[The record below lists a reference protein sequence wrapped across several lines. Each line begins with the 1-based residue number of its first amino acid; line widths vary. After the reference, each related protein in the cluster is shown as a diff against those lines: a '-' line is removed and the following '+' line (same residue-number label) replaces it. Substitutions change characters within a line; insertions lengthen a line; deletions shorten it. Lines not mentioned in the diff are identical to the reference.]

1 MAQDAVGGAGD
12 GFKLQWETLLGIVG
26 AAAALGLWINVVG
39 GAVLWTRF
47 HEADL
52 PATHIVGLVP
62 NTTLIGLGLQALAL
76 PLLVAIVAVS
86 VFYVVLRDRAATRPG
101 RPAPTGTPGFG
112 LVLVLLLVLA
122 AVAIYFTFGG
132 RASLPDD
139 TQYLVAWVI
148 ASPFLILGAATYE
161 PFARWVTKR
170 ASPRGE
176 RTAPSLIKART
187 ARLYGELVLI
197 SFAAVMIFGALI
209 GHGRAVFYVA
219 LLFPLAGLLAYLLPP
234 GKTKLTTAGGWLVT
248 GYILLA
254 VALFFGSGGSVDVD
268 PEGKDGAIF
277 VAVLV
282 TSLALL
288 FLHVVG
294 ERSSNA
300 HLVAATM
307 FAVVAAWGGVINYLK
322 ERVTEP
328 SFDLTAVVRKPASAT
343 APREPVSGFLIARTG
358 DAILVADD
366 TPLFVDGT
374 RRILVVPREVV
385 ESMSVGPA
393 CIINRHNLD
402 LATQMASELQTLE
415 RGDAAADQDKGCT
428 TRED

>member
-1 MAQDAVGGAGD
+1 MAQGAVGGAGD

-76 PLLVAIVAVS
+76 PLLVAVVAVS
-86 VFYVVLRDRAATRPG
+86 VFYVVRRDRPAPRPG
-101 RPAPTGTPGFG
+101 QPAPTGTPGFG

-139 TQYLVAWVI
+139 TQYVVAWVI

-161 PFARWVTKR
+161 PFAGWVKKR
-170 ASPRGE
+170 ARPRGE
-176 RTAPSLIKART
+176 T
-187 ARLYGELVLI
+187 YGELVLI

-234 GKTKLTTAGGWLVT
+234 GRSTLTTAGGWLVT

-254 VALFFGSGGSVDVD
+254 VALFFGSGGSVDVH
-268 PEGKDGAIF
+268 PEGKDGAIL

-322 ERVTEP
+322 ERVTVP
-328 SFDLTAVVRKPASAT
+328 SFDLTAVVRKPATAT

-358 DAILVADD
+358 DAILVAAIRRCSSSGRDAFSWFRAMWSRACPSVPRASSTTTISTSRSRWPANSRRWSAG
-366 TPLFVDGT
+366 TPRPTRTRPALP
-374 RRILVVPREVV
+374 RRIEPSR
-385 ESMSVGPA
+385 
-393 CIINRHNLD
+393 R
-402 LATQMASELQTLE
+402 
-415 RGDAAADQDKGCT
+415 
-428 TRED
+428 